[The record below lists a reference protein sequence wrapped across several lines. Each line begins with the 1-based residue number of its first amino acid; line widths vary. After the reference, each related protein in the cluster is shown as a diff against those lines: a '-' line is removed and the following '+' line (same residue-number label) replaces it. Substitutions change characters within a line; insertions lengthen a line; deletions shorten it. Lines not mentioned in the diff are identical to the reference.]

1 MTANAILMAL
11 RPQGKVMVVFP
22 VCEGRDG
29 VRFEP
34 EGRYIEDQFQRD
46 AWRFPGRF
54 YVLGAEGSDIT
65 DWQCLRWH
73 PSLGLR
79 GRASF
84 G

>member
-11 RPQGKVMVVFP
+11 RPEGKVMVVFP

-34 EGRYIEDQFQRD
+34 ESRYIEDQFQRD

-54 YVLGAEGSDIT
+54 YVLGAEGD
-65 DWQCLRWH
+65 QP
-73 PSLGLR
+73 PSSGPV
-79 GRASF
+79 
-84 G
+84 